1 MRVKVNWFQILLDV
15 VRVVI
20 AGLAGG
26 AGASMM

>member
-1 MRVKVNWFQILLDV
+1 MRVKINWFQILLDV

>member
-1 MRVKVNWFQILLDV
+1 MRVKINWFQILVEV

>member
-1 MRVKVNWFQILLDV
+1 MRVKINWFQILLEV

>member
-1 MRVKVNWFQILLDV
+1 MRVKINWFQILLEV
-15 VRVVI
+15 VRVVV